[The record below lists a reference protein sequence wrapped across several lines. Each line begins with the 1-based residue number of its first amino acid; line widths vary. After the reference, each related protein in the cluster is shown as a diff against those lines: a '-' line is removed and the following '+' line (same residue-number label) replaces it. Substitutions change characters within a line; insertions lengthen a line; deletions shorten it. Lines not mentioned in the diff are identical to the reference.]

1 MSLTGFPGG
10 SDGKVSACNVGD
22 LGSIPGSG
30 RCPWIRKWQPTP
42 VFLSGKFHGQRSL
55 AGYSPWGCKQSDT
68 TEQLSTHRHQPWVER
83 ERKSPLRILNKKI
96 DFTTHEESE
105 FIAHS

>member
-1 MSLTGFPGG
+1 M
-10 SDGKVSACNVGD
+10 
-22 LGSIPGSG
+22 
-30 RCPWIRKWQPTP
+30 
-42 VFLSGKFHGQRSL
+42 
-55 AGYSPWGCKQSDT
+55 GYSPWGCKQSDT